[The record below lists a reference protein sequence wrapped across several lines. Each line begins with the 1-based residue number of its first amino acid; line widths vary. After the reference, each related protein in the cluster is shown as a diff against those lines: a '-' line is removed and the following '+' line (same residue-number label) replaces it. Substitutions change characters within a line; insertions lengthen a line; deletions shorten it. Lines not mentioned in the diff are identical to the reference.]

1 MPAKRTLIFIAL
13 LFVIV
18 FSFSAAM
25 FINLSNDHKEC
36 STLVTKEWDEKKN
49 FLFSIDKIKIELITI
64 Q

>member
-36 STLVTKEWDEKKN
+36 STLVTKEWDEKGNKITKEEHVCKEK
-49 FLFSIDKIKIELITI
+49 FSF
-64 Q
+64 